1 MEIGRKTVISS
12 AVAAGLI
19 TLLVYLRALTCGFV
33 NFDDPFYVVQNFDI
47 RHLDGSLFAKA
58 FTTPFVELWMPL
70 TWISLAIDYHFWGL
84 NPAGYHL
91 TNILLHAVNTGLV
104 VLITDRL
111 CRERFVASGGPRY
124 LYPGML
130 LLAGLLFGIHPLRVE
145 SVAWVAER
153 KDVLNGVF
161 SLGSI
166 LCYLRYVQLREAESR
181 DAAVCS
187 YALSLVFLLMSLMA
201 KPVSVVIPAMLLV
214 ADWYPLGRL
223 RQGRFMAVLLEKIP
237 FFALSAASS
246 LLTVYFARQIH
257 IMVPQSDLS
266 IVQRFVL
273 SGNAVF
279 EYCRMLLYPVGLL
292 PLYLIQ
298 KPIPLA
304 FAVATALVVIF
315 TCICLYFARKAP
327 CLTATWLCFLI
338 PLLPVLAFF
347 QNGVQAFAA
356 RYTYLPSVVL
366 CVTSAAMIAEAYR
379 SVVKAGREYMRFV
392 ITGFMLILLLCYA
405 GMTEHLIGSWKNTE
419 TLWTRVI
426 NIKPIGRAFY
436 FRAEYYLETGKYQ
449 AAAEDLLISI
459 RIAERAGNPEAFN
472 LYALRGDALRK
483 AGRHEES
490 VRDFTAAIERYPE
503 LNYFY
508 HRGLALKA
516 MGKGNEAEEDFRRA
530 GTATGP
536 LEWVNL

>member
-1 MEIGRKTVISS
+1 M
-12 AVAAGLI
+12 I

-33 NFDDPFYVVQNFDI
+33 NFDDTFYVVHNLDI
-47 RHLDGSLFAKA
+47 RHLDGSLFSQA

-70 TWISLAIDYHFWGL
+70 TWISLAVDYHFWGL
-84 NPAGYHL
+84 NPMGYHL

-104 VLITDRL
+104 VLIADRF
-111 CRERFVASGGPRY
+111 CRERFIGSDDEPASPNY

-161 SLGSI
+161 SLGAI
-166 LCYLRYVQLREAESR
+166 LWYLRYAQLRDMAESR
-181 DAAVCS
+181 GAAVRS
-187 YALSLVFLLMSLMA
+187 YAFSLVFLLMSLMA

-214 ADWYPLGRL
+214 ADWYPLGRF
-223 RQGRFMAVLLEKIP
+223 RREEIGRVLLEKVP
-237 FFALSAASS
+237 YFTLSVASS
-246 LLTVYFARQIH
+246 VVTIYFAQQIN

-266 IVQRFVL
+266 LVQRFML

-279 EYCRMLLYPVGLL
+279 EYCRMLLYPVGIL
-292 PLYLIQ
+292 PLYLIPN
-298 KPIPLA
+298 PIPVE
-304 FAVATALVVIF
+304 FAVTAALVAIF
-315 TCICLYFARKAP
+315 TCVCLGFGRKYP
-327 CLTATWLCFLI
+327 CLTATWLCFII

-356 RYTYLPSVVL
+356 RYTYLPSVALSVAM
-366 CVTSAAMIAEAYR
+366 AAMIAGAYR
-379 SVVKAGREYMRFV
+379 SLTNAGRGYVRFV
-392 ITGFMLILLLCYA
+392 VAGVMSSILLFYA
-405 GMTEHLIGSWKNTE
+405 GMTVHLIGSWKNTE

-426 NIKPIGRAFY
+426 TIRPIGRAFY
-436 FRAEYYLETGKYQ
+436 FRAEYYLETGKHQ
-449 AAAEDLLISI
+449 AAADDLLTSI
-459 RIAERAGNPEAFN
+459 RIAESAGNPEAFN
-472 LYALRGDALRK
+472 LYALRGDALSR

-503 LNYFY
+503 PNYFY
-508 HRGLALKA
+508 HRGVALKA
-516 MGKGNEAEEDFRRA
+516 MGKANEAEADFRRA

-536 LEWVNL
+536 IQWVNLQ